1 MGGKSKSSQSQQTS
15 NSQYSQVNDGDF
27 AGAQDFT
34 IDESDNS
41 IEDSY
46 NTTNELSI
54 EDSYNQ
60 TYNYT
65 DESDNSFNYTDES
78 DNSMN
83 VDDSFNTTNNY
94 EFEDNSDNSVDNSQ
108 YFEDNREI
116 DQSQTFIDES
126 DNSQYFEDNRNIDNS
141 VDNSQYFEDNS
152 DRSQTFIDESDN
164 SQYYEDNSDNSV
176 DNSQYF
182 EDNSDRSQT
191 FVDESDNSIT
201 NSGDFAGVNGNI
213 SILDGGAV
221 EEAFNFA
228 SEVNAQGNA
237 TAREAINVITDNAA
251 NTLGVATDA
260 ITTTANESIL
270 STERTASNSL
280 NAMFAS
286 LQESLGFGRDS
297 ITALQNQSD
306 SYAAALSANV
316 DEFSETLEEVTR
328 NAISNAGSQ
337 VTASNQANALQ
348 LETIAALAESTATGG
363 ASSLVEGST
372 TQVKYLAVAVAV
384 GLAALAFK

>member
-27 AGAQDFT
+27 AGAHDFT

-94 EFEDNSDNSVDNSQ
+94 DFEDNSDNSVDNSQ

-152 DRSQTFIDESDN
+152 DRSQTF
-164 SQYYEDNSDNSV
+164 
-176 DNSQYF
+176 
-182 EDNSDRSQT
+182 
-191 FVDESDNSIT
+191 VDESDNSIT
-201 NSGDFAGVNGNI
+201 NTGDFAGVNGNI

-260 ITTTANESIL
+260 ITTTASESIL

-372 TQVKYLAVAVAV
+372 SQVKYLAVAVAV

>member
-108 YFEDNREI
+108 YFEDN
-116 DQSQTFIDES
+116 
-126 DNSQYFEDNRNIDNS
+126 
-141 VDNSQYFEDNS
+141 S

-164 SQYYEDNSDNSV
+164 S
-176 DNSQYF
+176 
-182 EDNSDRSQT
+182 
-191 FVDESDNSIT
+191 IA

-348 LETIAALAESTATGG
+348 LETVAALAESTATGG

>member
-46 NTTNELSI
+46 NTTNEMSI

-126 DNSQYFEDNRNIDNS
+126 DNSQYYEDNSSVDNSQTFVDESVTDNSQYFEDNSDRS

-164 SQYYEDNSDNSV
+164 S
-176 DNSQYF
+176 
-182 EDNSDRSQT
+182 
-191 FVDESDNSIT
+191 IT
-201 NSGDFAGVNGNI
+201 NTGDFAGVNGNI

-260 ITTTANESIL
+260 ITTTASESIL

-372 TQVKYLAVAVAV
+372 TQVKYLAVAVAF

>member
-108 YFEDNREI
+108 YFEDN
-116 DQSQTFIDES
+116 
-126 DNSQYFEDNRNIDNS
+126 
-141 VDNSQYFEDNS
+141 S

-164 SQYYEDNSDNSV
+164 S
-176 DNSQYF
+176 
-182 EDNSDRSQT
+182 
-191 FVDESDNSIT
+191 IA

-280 NAMFAS
+280 NAMFARHP
-286 LQESLGFGRDS
+286 L
-297 ITALQNQSD
+297 
-306 SYAAALSANV
+306 ALSG
-316 DEFSETLEEVTR
+316 EKLVTYCSIKR
-328 NAISNAGSQ
+328 LIFFWSSW
-337 VTASNQANALQ
+337 
-348 LETIAALAESTATGG
+348 ST
-363 ASSLVEGST
+363 SIP
-372 TQVKYLAVAVAV
+372 
-384 GLAALAFK
+384 